1 LPAHGFGGRRYRP
14 HWHKRLD
21 ACSHDHPFAVRL
33 LPEIVPMPGLAE
45 LEPAAL
51 GRSPHDCGLEYFDRP
66 RWSWLHAN
74 FAGKARAPCFRS
86 KAAIAGLNQ
95 RGVSQALTGTA
106 LPVRVHASRAPRSPK
121 RVGDKPLLPAPVV
134 FLSSRPGRN
143 IVVMASS
150 PNFHHHHAGNS
161 RKPRRPPYGAS
172 SCAVINL

>member
-1 LPAHGFGGRRYRP
+1 LPAHSFGGCRYRP

-21 ACSHDHPFAVRL
+21 AGSHYHPFAVRL
-33 LPEIVPMPGLAE
+33 LPEIVPMPGLPE

-74 FAGKARAPCFRS
+74 STGKARAPCFRS

-95 RGVSQALTGTA
+95 RGVSQALTGIA
-106 LPVRVHASRAPRSPK
+106 LPALVCP
-121 RVGDKPLLPAPVV
+121 LPARRNRQSESVTSRHCRRR
-134 FLSSRPGRN
+134 LSKFTAWSEYCGDGKFPQLP
-143 IVVMASS
+143 S
-150 PNFHHHHAGNS
+150 PPCREFEGA
-161 RKPRRPPYGAS
+161 RRPPNGAS